1 VTTDATP
8 NNSNPKSFEAALTEL
23 EDIVAE
29 LEEGNLTLDASV
41 DRFRKASDL
50 AEYCKT
56 MITEARLRV
65 IELQAA
71 QPGGTRF
78 DGAGDEIPS

>member
-1 VTTDATP
+1 VTTGPSAKQE
-8 NNSNPKSFEAALTEL
+8 SPKSFEAALTDL
-23 EDIVAE
+23 EAIVAE

-50 AEYCKT
+50 AELCKT

-65 IELQAA
+65 TELQAA
-71 QPGGTRF
+71 QPIQATF
-78 DGAGDEIPS
+78 DGAGDDVPF